1 MHPYWTTVW
10 DGWRLPRRGRI
21 DGGVAVAT
29 RRGEQLDTDSIM
41 VLASGRLG
49 SSLPPCECV
58 AASVWAEWMRRWTSC
73 APDRGLGSLHKTQ
86 NGLRPRL
93 CSPRLTAPLGS
104 PPPPSPPWA
113 GGATAHCA
121 RITCPTV
128 PAPAPASPGQ
138 HAYWTSH
145 HTARHCHDYTP
156 ICNFLLASAPSQVAI
171 TAYKITNWPI

>member
-1 MHPYWTTVW
+1 MVW

-29 RRGEQLDTDSIM
+29 RRGEQLDTGSIM

-73 APDRGLGSLHKTQ
+73 APDRGLGSIHKTQ

-121 RITCPTV
+121 RVTCPTV
-128 PAPAPASPGQ
+128 LAPAPASPGQ
-138 HAYWTSH
+138 HAYWTSR